1 MEEKLMASLYKTLI
15 IDCVKDYKDE
25 FDNSLIKDCSNENW
39 KEMVRLYKKL
49 SDSDKEV
56 FFSII
61 KTVINDAIASFLG
74 GIDGSFTLI
83 DFQDEL
89 KLTANGKTLEDL
101 QDTWYM
107 YVEDVLGKKTNEP

>member
-56 FFSII
+56 FFKTSKALLSLPKYAMTLLNPVFLI
-61 KTVINDAIASFLG
+61 K
-74 GIDGSFTLI
+74 
-83 DFQDEL
+83 
-89 KLTANGKTLEDL
+89 
-101 QDTWYM
+101 
-107 YVEDVLGKKTNEP
+107 